1 MPKVG
6 SVNRLTELVEALI
19 NAIHS
24 ITINQ
29 VLDII
34 VVSYIFYKIYNLIKE
49 TRAEQLLKGIILIFI
64 IIPISQALNLTM
76 LHWILNNTITIGLLS
91 FVIIFQ
97 PEVRRALEKIGR
109 TSLFDK
115 NLQMDKEERTQIIN
129 YIVEAVDSLSLTRTG
144 ALIMIEQ
151 KTGLG
156 EIVNTGTRLEALVSA
171 SLLENIFVVNTPLH
185 DGACIIRDKRIIAAG
200 CFVPTLT
207 TDEKLGQHLGT
218 RHRAAVS
225 ASESSDAIVIVVSE
239 ESGIIS
245 LAINGKLLRNYNKEK
260 LRNVLTAFMEKT
272 ERDNAKLGE
281 KVKQWI
287 EKTKRS

>member
-1 MPKVG
+1 MSELLEAVQNALR
-6 SVNRLTELVEALI
+6 SVSYTQI
-19 NAIHS
+19 
-24 ITINQ
+24 
-29 VLDII
+29 LDVI

-49 TRAEQLLKGIILIFI
+49 TRAEQLLKGIVLIFI
-64 IIPISQALNLTM
+64 IIPISQSLNLTM

-91 FVIIFQ
+91 FIIIFQ

-115 NLQMDKEERTQIIN
+115 NLQLDKEERTLVIN
-129 YIVEAVDSLSLTRTG
+129 DIVEAVDNLSLSRTG
-144 ALIMIEQ
+144 ALIMVEQ

-156 EIVNTGTRLEALVSA
+156 EIINTGTRLDALISA
-171 SLLENIFVVNTPLH
+171 SLLENIFVINTPLH
-185 DGACIIRDKRIIAAG
+185 DGACILRDKRIIAAG

-225 ASESSDAIVIVVSE
+225 ASENSDAIVIVVSE

-260 LRNVLTAFMEKT
+260 LRNVLNAFMEKT

-281 KVKQWI
+281 KVKRWI
-287 EKTKRS
+287 VKRKSN